1 MPQLLQAYFKC
12 WPATV
17 VSGGMEQISDVP
29 IMIALSGS
37 TAPENKQTV
46 GDQIKHWNGTS
57 CGSGKRGR
65 KCLAGWAV
73 GQGDGSYSGGEW
85 I

>member
-1 MPQLLQAYFKC
+1 MPQLLRAYFKY

-17 VSGGMEQISDVP
+17 ASGGMEQISDVP
-29 IMIALSGS
+29 IMIALSGR
-37 TAPENKQTV
+37 TV
-46 GDQIKHWNGTS
+46 GDRIKHWSGAS
-57 CGSGKRGR
+57 CGSGRRGR
-65 KCLAGWAV
+65 KGLAEWAV